1 MPATLKL
8 ILSLLAA
15 LAGTICKKYYT
26 DHRGAGMQSA
36 ARFSVLNS
44 LAAVVVL
51 LCFGGLT
58 APSAFTVLL
67 GIAFGATVAIQGI
80 ANLAALGCGPMS
92 FTTVIVS
99 FSTLISALSGVLFF
113 DESIVWAQIVG
124 IVLMLASF
132 VLAVKPDRSGK
143 RVSLKWIL
151 LSLLAF
157 AANGGIGIMQKVHQS
172 SVYKSELNAFL
183 VIAFLSSALICAGC
197 AIPFG
202 KRSVKPA
209 EKVPARLGWQMPA
222 VMLISGVCVAL
233 NHQFNLYL
241 SGVMDSAVFFPI
253 VNGGGL
259 VLTTVAAVLLFKEKL
274 TKLQWLGVVLG
285 IVSVVFLCN
294 PFG

>member
-1 MPATLKL
+1 
-8 ILSLLAA
+8 
-15 LAGTICKKYYT
+15 
-26 DHRGAGMQSA
+26 MQSA

-58 APSAFTVLL
+58 APSAFTILL

-99 FSTLISALSGVLFF
+99 FSTLLSALSGVLFF
-113 DESIVWAQIVG
+113 GESIAWAQIVG

-132 VLAVKPDRSGK
+132 VLAVKPDSSGK

-183 VIAFLSSALICAGC
+183 VIAFLSSALICACC

-202 KRSVKPA
+202 KRNTEPTEPKGKTS
-209 EKVPARLGWQMPA
+209 ARLGWQMPA

-259 VLTTVAAVLLFKEKL
+259 VLTTVAAVLLFREKL
-274 TKLQWLGVVLG
+274 TKRQWLGVVLG